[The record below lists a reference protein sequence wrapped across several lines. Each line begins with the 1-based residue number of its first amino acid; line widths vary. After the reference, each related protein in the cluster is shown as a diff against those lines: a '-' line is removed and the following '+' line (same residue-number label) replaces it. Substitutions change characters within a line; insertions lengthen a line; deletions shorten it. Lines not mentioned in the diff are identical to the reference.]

1 MEIHTLKV
9 NALPLPCQVG
19 EVHAGVSC
27 TEPTLT
33 HTMGGL
39 AYVSCPR
46 HGTYVRSERK
56 NTLRVQRTDTIQVVR

>member
-1 MEIHTLKV
+1 MEISRV
-9 NALPLPCQVG
+9 VANALPLPCQVG

-33 HTMGGL
+33 YAMGGL